1 MRTVAAFDID
11 GTLARRDTV
20 LPFLARVAGRPALV
34 AALASEWRALARIG
48 AGGDARDA
56 AKAAVVSRMLGGR
69 PYDVVRATGESYA
82 AELRAV
88 RLRPDVLGRLRWHQG
103 RGDEVVLV
111 TAALDVYVEPLG
123 RELGAEV
130 LATRLA
136 VGAAG
141 ELTGELDGANC
152 RGDEKLRRLRLLVGD
167 DVELWAY
174 GNSSGDAP
182 MLDAADVGVWV
193 GRRAISASA

>member
-103 RGDEVVLV
+103 RGDE
-111 TAALDVYVEPLG
+111 
-123 RELGAEV
+123 
-130 LATRLA
+130 
-136 VGAAG
+136 
-141 ELTGELDGANC
+141 
-152 RGDEKLRRLRLLVGD
+152 KLRRLRLLVGD